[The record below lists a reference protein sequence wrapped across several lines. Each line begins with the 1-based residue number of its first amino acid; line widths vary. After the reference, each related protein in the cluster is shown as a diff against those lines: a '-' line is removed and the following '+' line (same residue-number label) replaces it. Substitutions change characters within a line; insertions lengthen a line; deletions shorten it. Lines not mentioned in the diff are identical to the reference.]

1 VELQRP
7 PLERGKVV
15 PNTREVLFLI
25 PLANPKR
32 ERERERERERVLQA
46 TKENAPNTLIIDEMA
61 FVKVYN

>member
-15 PNTREVLFLI
+15 PNTREVIFLI
-25 PLANPKR
+25 PLANPK
-32 ERERERERERVLQA
+32 RERERERERVLQA

-61 FVKVYN
+61 FVKVCN

>member
-15 PNTREVLFLI
+15 PNTREVIFLI

-32 ERERERERERVLQA
+32 EREREREREYFKPLRKMHL
-46 TKENAPNTLIIDEMA
+46 TP
-61 FVKVYN
+61 

>member
-25 PLANPKR
+25 PLANP
-32 ERERERERERVLQA
+32 EREREREREYFKPLRIMHL
-46 TKENAPNTLIIDEMA
+46 TP
-61 FVKVYN
+61 